1 MSSRWKKVWADFW
14 HNKTRSILTI
24 LTIAIGTIAVG
35 FSSNLQQYM
44 VVSMESDFLSV
55 NPSEATI
62 AAFPLDEESLRI
74 ARGVPGVNSVEGE
87 NIASANVIRPDD
99 TKIAIVFR
107 AVDELTSLTANQVK
121 PAEGEPGIP
130 AVGDKQ
136 LVLDSSA
143 AALGYKPGDMI
154 VVELNDGKRRQLQ
167 FVGYLHSPTGI
178 PYRLAPTLDAYVNTD
193 TMVWLGGS
201 RGFNQLAVSVAEN
214 PTDAD
219 HVTDVA
225 QAVADALEH
234 SGAAVY
240 YVYVYEPGHH
250 FAYSI
255 AQGMFSIMGVLGW
268 LTVLLGVFLVVNT
281 IMSLMAQQTRQIGIM
296 KATGGGTIQIFAMY
310 VTLILVF
317 GLGALL
323 VAVPLANWA
332 AKFIGDGMARYLNFF
347 PARYTGYQST
357 LIQQVLV
364 AVVLPLLAVL
374 WPLYHS
380 VRITVREA
388 LSDYGIG
395 GSKPKDKSI
404 VKSTLLLSRPMRL
417 SLQNAFRRKL
427 RLALTLFTL
436 VLAGAIFISV
446 LNLRDGFAKVLE
458 DVQGYFLADI
468 NVSFARSYRFDRVA
482 PMAQRVPG
490 VDGIEGW
497 LEIPGSLITGERTAE
512 RQIQFIAPPSNSQL
526 IKPIMTSGRWLA
538 PGDEN
543 AVVVSNRLFT
553 MLPGMKLGDG
563 LTIKIDGKETRWQI
577 IGTYAMIGN
586 SPAPML
592 YVNYEYMS
600 SLLGAPGIAQ
610 SLRIIT
616 TSHDA
621 ATQKRVNDSLLAL
634 FEERGIAVSDSS
646 LSTDWYN
653 DQTSTF
659 DIFVWFMLVMAV
671 MIALVGGLGLMGTMS
686 INVLERTREIGVM
699 RAIGASN
706 WNIQSIVMFEGMVIG
721 IFSWILSI
729 ALAVPITVA
738 LSTGVGIAILKAPM
752 PAVFGITGPLL
763 WLAVITVIGTLASA
777 LPAAHA
783 SRLTVRDTLAYE

>member
-14 HNKTRSILTI
+14 HNKTRSVLTI
-24 LTIAIGTIAVG
+24 LTIAVGTLAIG
-35 FSSNLQQYM
+35 FNSNLQLYM
-44 VVSMESDFLSV
+44 VESMESDFLSV

-62 AAFPLDEESLRI
+62 AASPLDEESLRI
-74 ARGVPGVNSVEGE
+74 ARSVPGVNGVEGE
-87 NIASANVIRPDD
+87 NIASANVIGPDG

-107 AVDELTSLTANQVK
+107 AVDQLASLTVNQVK
-121 PAEGEPGIP
+121 PAKGEPGIP
-130 AVGDKQ
+130 PVGDKQ

-143 AALGYKPGDMI
+143 ATLGYKPGDTI
-154 VVELNDGKRRQLQ
+154 VVELDDGKRRELQ
-167 FVGYLHSPTGI
+167 FAGYLHSPTGI
-178 PYRLAPTLDAYVNTD
+178 PYSLSPTLDAYVNTD
-193 TMVWLGGS
+193 TIVWLGGS
-201 RGFNQLAVSVAEN
+201 RDFNQLAVSVAEN
-214 PTDAD
+214 PTDAE
-219 HVTDVA
+219 HVTMVA
-225 QAVADALEH
+225 QTVADAVEH
-234 SGAAVY
+234 SGATVY

-255 AQGMFSIMGVLGW
+255 SQGMFAIMGVLGW

-296 KATGGGTIQIFAMY
+296 KATGGGTLQVFGMY
-310 VTLILVF
+310 IVLIIAF

-323 VAVPLANWA
+323 LAVPLANTA
-332 AKFIGDGMARYLNFF
+332 ARVIGDGMAQYLNFF

-395 GSKPKDKSI
+395 SSKPKDKSI
-404 VKSTLLLSRPMRL
+404 ARSTLLLSRPMRL

-446 LNLRDGFAKVLE
+446 LNLRDGFAKVLD

-468 NVSFARSYRFDRVA
+468 NVGFARNYRFDRVA
-482 PMAQRVPG
+482 PMALRVPG
-490 VDGIEGW
+490 VDRIEGW
-497 LEIPGSLITGERTAE
+497 LEIAGTLITGEKTAE
-512 RQIQFIAPPSNSQL
+512 KQIQFIAPPSNSQL
-526 IKPIMTSGRWLA
+526 IKPIMTSGRWLT

-543 AVVVSNRLFT
+543 AVVVGNNLFT
-553 MLPGMKLGDG
+553 MMPDLRLGDW
-563 LTIKIDGKETRWQI
+563 LTIKISGKETRWQI

-586 SPAPML
+586 APAPML

-621 ATQKRVNDSLLAL
+621 ATQKQVNDRLLAL
-634 FEERGIAVSDSS
+634 FEERGIAVSSSS

-659 DIFVWFMLVMAV
+659 DIFVWFMLIMAV

-721 IFSWILSI
+721 ILSWILSI

-738 LSTGVGIAILKAPM
+738 LSTGVGVALLKAPM
-752 PAVFGITGPLL
+752 PAVFGITGPVL
-763 WLAVITVIGTLASA
+763 WLGVIVVIGALSSA
-777 LPAAHA
+777 LPAHRA
-783 SRLTVRDTLAYE
+783 SSLTVRDTLAYE